1 MEMSVDV
8 DSEISKNEGKEL
20 EIEDQTGITKTEIK
34 KECELGEMKR
44 DLPDSLYK
52 EFIGFGGDDK
62 VMKQEYVKEEAKE
75 DFQTSIKTEIKE
87 ECTIGKN
94 KRKLLEE
101 DVKVEMKEEY
111 VEEEI
116 NEFPDSLPKIE
127 IEMDKEHF
135 DLPKKARKMGKNKEC
150 PSHQQIDEN
159 TFETEKKWILVPFG
173 YLFIVKCPECQY
185 EEIIKNTNDINQFS
199 FHMKTRTAQGYTRSH
214 PCSICSINLKVDEL
228 IEHMRIHR
236 CFCLNFGFWN
246 LQQHEWVKKDKWC
259 VQCPLCPST
268 KYGTRV
274 KICKFP
280 QHIKKTHGSF
290 MYVKM
295 NSEKGA
301 LGCRACGDSKVILTN
316 IERHIKCMES
326 QNNKGTHLDNNN
338 SKDVKLC
345 QDENKGKM
353 ESQNNKSTH
362 LDNNNSKDV
371 KLCQDANK
379 GKMESQNN
387 KGTQLDNNNSK
398 DVKLCQDA
406 NKGEME
412 SQSNKGTE
420 LHNNNS
426 KDVKLCQNANKGKME
441 SQNNK
446 GIQLDNNNSKD
457 VKLFQDANKGK
468 QIEKETS
475 KKNTESES
483 DDRITDFFK
492 NKGLFPS
499 SQINKVT
506 GPADENEPSGHLG
519 NNRCSSGDEAS
530 KYSDY
535 DVASKYS
542 DCDEMVK
549 LVLVVRQDLKM
560 SKEKVMEECCNATLA
575 SYELA
580 VQKCPE
586 MLRAWKAIRQP
597 KSIVEADNEEV
608 LLTVLAQARSLGLVS
623 AVVEYAEYKQIM
635 PGTKTVVA
643 VGPGPVDLV
652 DQVTG
657 ALENF

>member
-135 DLPKKARKMGKNKEC
+135 DLPKKARKMSKNKEC

-236 CFCLNFGFWN
+236 CFCPNFGFWN
-246 LQQHEWVKKDKWC
+246 LQQHERAKKDKWC

-345 QDENKGKM
+345 QD
-353 ESQNNKSTH
+353 
-362 LDNNNSKDV
+362 
-371 KLCQDANK
+371 
-379 GKMESQNN
+379 
-387 KGTQLDNNNSK
+387 
-398 DVKLCQDA
+398 A

-446 GIQLDNNNSKD
+446 SIQLDNNNSKD

>member
-1 MEMSVDV
+1 
-8 DSEISKNEGKEL
+8 
-20 EIEDQTGITKTEIK
+20 
-34 KECELGEMKR
+34 
-44 DLPDSLYK
+44 
-52 EFIGFGGDDK
+52 
-62 VMKQEYVKEEAKE
+62 
-75 DFQTSIKTEIKE
+75 
-87 ECTIGKN
+87 
-94 KRKLLEE
+94 
-101 DVKVEMKEEY
+101 
-111 VEEEI
+111 
-116 NEFPDSLPKIE
+116 
-127 IEMDKEHF
+127 
-135 DLPKKARKMGKNKEC
+135 
-150 PSHQQIDEN
+150 
-159 TFETEKKWILVPFG
+159 
-173 YLFIVKCPECQY
+173 
-185 EEIIKNTNDINQFS
+185 
-199 FHMKTRTAQGYTRSH
+199 
-214 PCSICSINLKVDEL
+214 
-228 IEHMRIHR
+228 
-236 CFCLNFGFWN
+236 
-246 LQQHEWVKKDKWC
+246 
-259 VQCPLCPST
+259 
-268 KYGTRV
+268 
-274 KICKFP
+274 
-280 QHIKKTHGSF
+280 
-290 MYVKM
+290 
-295 NSEKGA
+295 
-301 LGCRACGDSKVILTN
+301 
-316 IERHIKCMES
+316 
-326 QNNKGTHLDNNN
+326 
-338 SKDVKLC
+338 
-345 QDENKGKM
+345 
-353 ESQNNKSTH
+353 
-362 LDNNNSKDV
+362 
-371 KLCQDANK
+371 
-379 GKMESQNN
+379 
-387 KGTQLDNNNSK
+387 
-398 DVKLCQDA
+398 
-406 NKGEME
+406 ME

-446 GIQLDNNNSKD
+446 SIQLDNNNSKD